1 MLILWLKRE
10 KKDECVFLITTPALS
25 YGLPSKLP
33 SRVIGTWKTSSPALC
48 TNKQTNKQS
57 KDLFSGGRIL
67 WELSNYFRLGI
78 WGRIF
83 VLRRGR
89 IFQKKELV
97 MVFPAKFEIILA
109 DKPQKTPSSQ
119 FQAADQPGWVFL
131 LKFGEVFYLLFQFCM
146 FGYLYGTES
155 AKQGVL
161 KFETLAPPDI
171 QFW

>member
-1 MLILWLKRE
+1 MNNWQTFLEEHAHSLTEKRKEGWMCLLNHYSCTELWTSFKITISSHWNLKDL
-10 KKDECVFLITTPALS
+10 KP
-25 YGLPSKLP
+25 
-33 SRVIGTWKTSSPALC
+33 C
-48 TNKQTNKQS
+48 TVYKQTNKQS

-131 LKFGEVFYLLFQFCM
+131 LKFGEVFYLLFQF
-146 FGYLYGTES
+146 LYVWVPLWYRVCQAGS
-155 AKQGVL
+155 A
-161 KFETLAPPDI
+161 
-171 QFW
+171 